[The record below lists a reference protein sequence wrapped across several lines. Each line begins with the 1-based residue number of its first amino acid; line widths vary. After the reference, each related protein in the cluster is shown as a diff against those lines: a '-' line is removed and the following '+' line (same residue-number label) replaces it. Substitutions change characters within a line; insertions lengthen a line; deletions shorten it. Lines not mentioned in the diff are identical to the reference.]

1 MSYCTLRMLR
11 NSGFCMAAGLM
22 LAFSQSPTQAQDF
35 PPKQISVV
43 VGFPAGGG
51 TDLFAR
57 LFAQKI
63 ASSLA
68 TTVIVENRPGA
79 AGTVGTHMVVR
90 AAPQGQTLLFTPS
103 NVAMTKAIYKKLPFD
118 PQQDLAPITM
128 TARIPF
134 VLVAHPALPVRNVK
148 EFLALAKRK
157 PGALDYGSSGPG
169 SPPYFA
175 MELLKFK
182 AAVDIRHVPYKGAG
196 QITTG
201 LLSGEIQTS
210 FLIPPISQPHIQSG
224 RLRGLAVSTRER
236 SSALPDLPS
245 LHEAG
250 IAGYEVTQW
259 HAFFAP
265 AKTPAAI
272 ISRLQSEIGKALAAP
287 DVKQRL
293 ATEGADIVGS
303 SPSELAAHLAS
314 EIKVY
319 TELAQ
324 RLELNLE

>member
-1 MSYCTLRMLR
+1 MRTCS
-11 NSGFCMAAGLM
+11 AAGFASIGLV
-22 LAFSQSPTQAQDF
+22 LAVLQSVALAQDF

-57 LFAQKI
+57 LFAQKM
-63 ASSLA
+63 AAGLG

-79 AGTVGTHMVVR
+79 AGTVGTHAVVR
-90 AAPQGQTLLFTPS
+90 AAPHGQTLLFTPS
-103 NVAMTKAIYKKLPFD
+103 NLAMTKAVYRKLPFD
-118 PQQDLAPITM
+118 PQQDLAPVSL

-134 VLVAHPALPVRNVK
+134 VLVVHPSLPVRNVK
-148 EFLALAKRK
+148 ELLALAKRQ

-182 AAVDIRHVPYKGAG
+182 ANVDIRHVPYKGAG

-201 LLSGEIQTS
+201 LLSGEVQTS
-210 FLIPPISQPHIQSG
+210 FLIPPISQPHIHSG
-224 RLRGLAVSTRER
+224 RMRGLAVSTRGR
-236 SSALPDLPS
+236 SSALPELPS

-250 IAGYEVTQW
+250 LVDYEVTQW

-265 AKTPAAI
+265 AKTPGTI
-272 ISRLQSEIGKALAAP
+272 IQRLNSEILKALAAP
-287 DVKQRL
+287 DVRQRL
-293 ATEGADIVGS
+293 AAEGADVVGS
-303 SPSELAAHLAS
+303 SPAELATHLES

-319 TELAQ
+319 TGLAQ
-324 RLELNLE
+324 RLELKLE

>member
-1 MSYCTLRMLR
+1 MGSFISRMPWSRALRA
-11 NSGFCMAAGLM
+11 AAGLM
-22 LAFSQSPTQAQDF
+22 LVLFNPALLAQDF
-35 PPKQISVV
+35 PPRQISVI

-79 AGTVGTHMVVR
+79 AGTVGTQTVTR

-118 PQQDLAPITM
+118 PQQDLEPITM

-134 VLVAHPALPVRNVK
+134 VLVVHPSLPVRNVK
-148 EFLALAKRK
+148 DFVALAKRK

-182 AAVDIRHVPYKGAG
+182 GGIDIRHVPYKGAG

-201 LLSGEIQTS
+201 LLSGEVQTS
-210 FLIPPISQPHIQSG
+210 FLIPPISQPHMQSS
-224 RLRGLAVSTRER
+224 RLRGLAVTTRSR

-250 IAGYEVTQW
+250 IANYEITQW

-272 ISRLQSEIGKALAAP
+272 INRLQSEIVKALAAP
-287 DVKQRL
+287 DVRQRL
-293 ATEGADIVGS
+293 AAEGADIVGS
-303 SPSELAAHLAS
+303 SPAELAAHLAS
-314 EIKVY
+314 EIRVY

-324 RLELNLE
+324 RLELKLE